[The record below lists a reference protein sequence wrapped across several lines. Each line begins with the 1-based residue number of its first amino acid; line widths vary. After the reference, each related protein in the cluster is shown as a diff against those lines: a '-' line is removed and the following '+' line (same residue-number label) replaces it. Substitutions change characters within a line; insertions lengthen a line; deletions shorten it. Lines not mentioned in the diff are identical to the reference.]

1 MRHIVLVYE
10 KVERRGNTLAD
21 FSDYNRDKTNNI
33 IQSAQQS
40 HDSYHSLKPILKT
53 DRSDFVSVSQLRVW
67 RDSAS
72 RRLTMYCPGFPDQN
86 SKIRPNFLKNKAKKG
101 QIA

>member
-10 KVERRGNTLAD
+10 KVERWENTVAD
-21 FSDYNRDKTNNI
+21 FSDYNRDKTDKI

-53 DRSDFVSVSQLRVW
+53 DRSDLFQYLSFEFGGSRLRDGSPCTVQG
-67 RDSAS
+67 
-72 RRLTMYCPGFPDQN
+72 CQ
-86 SKIRPNFLKNKAKKG
+86 IRIAK
-101 QIA
+101 